1 MQRTRVNIMYSH
13 SKVTACLSSRKAFAI
28 VVYYN
33 GNGFNIS
40 RYRLNREHTLKASS
54 KGSVVVLGMVRGGGW
69 GWRAPFRSTSWTGL
83 GTFFRMAGFIVHLW
97 EWEKWEKFTIVHKTT
112 VVQKVAQKVAIH
124 TSFLLLGNVCT
135 SVVMDTERRRH
146 GPRQLLWPHPLHSSP
161 WQQQQ
166 TKTTDDR
173 WIGNT
178 FKASVLQFSAT
189 VDLKIR

>member
-1 MQRTRVNIMYSH
+1 MQRTCVNIMYSH
-13 SKVTACLSSRKAFAI
+13 SKVTACLSSQKAFDI

-124 TSFLLLGNVCT
+124 TSFLLLGNDVPL
-135 SVVMDTERRRH
+135 SWWILDDDVMV
-146 GPRQLLWPHPLHSSP
+146 LVNSSDHTHCIHHLDNKNK
-161 WQQQQ
+161 QKQQ
-166 TKTTDDR
+166 T
-173 WIGNT
+173 IGE
-178 FKASVLQFSAT
+178 
-189 VDLKIR
+189 